1 MKMLGSDKL
10 RLQWN
15 DFEDNVK
22 AAFGEQRGSKEF
34 ADVTLACE
42 DGQQVEAH
50 KVILAS
56 SSPFFMDILK
66 RNKHPHPLIYMKGT
80 NSEDLMAIVDFVYFG
95 EANIFH
101 ENLETFLA
109 LAEDLKLRGLE
120 GKPEN
125 ETNEIINPFAEEKQ
139 KTKQV
144 YKKIEIEST
153 KLETKKTNSSNM
165 QVALIKETVTPNLE
179 DLDERI
185 KSMMTRSNVN
195 LDSQGQKATVCTICG
210 KEGQKKVISNHIE
223 SNHITGV
230 SHICDHCGHIT
241 STRAA
246 LVKHIKSKH
255 E

>member
-1 MKMLGSDKL
+1 
-10 RLQWN
+10 
-15 DFEDNVK
+15 
-22 AAFGEQRGSKEF
+22 
-34 ADVTLACE
+34 
-42 DGQQVEAH
+42 
-50 KVILAS
+50 
-56 SSPFFMDILK
+56 
-66 RNKHPHPLIYMKGT
+66 
-80 NSEDLMAIVDFVYFG
+80 
-95 EANIFH
+95 
-101 ENLETFLA
+101 
-109 LAEDLKLRGLE
+109 
-120 GKPEN
+120 
-125 ETNEIINPFAEEKQ
+125 
-139 KTKQV
+139 
-144 YKKIEIEST
+144 
-153 KLETKKTNSSNM
+153 M

-223 SNHITGV
+223 SNHITDV